1 MGLTYAEIKLSNP
14 RDNALQALHVNAL
27 VDTGAIMLCLPQHMA
42 TQLNLEQI
50 ATREVSTADG
60 ATHLVPY
67 VGPVR
72 IDFENRTC
80 FVGALVMGDEPL
92 LGAVPMEDMDLLV
105 HPMMQKLMVN
115 PLNPNYAHNKV
126 K

>member
-1 MGLTYAEIKLSNP
+1 MGLTYAEITLSNP
-14 RDNALQALHVNAL
+14 RMPELQSLKVNSL
-27 VDTGAIMLCLPQHMA
+27 VDTGVIMLCLPQ
-42 TQLNLEQI
+42 QI
-50 ATREVSTADG
+50 VTREVSTADG

-80 FVGALVMGDEPL
+80 FVGALVMGDEAL

-105 HPMMQKLMVN
+105 HPMMQKRMVN
-115 PLNPNYAHNKV
+115 PQNPNYAHNKV